1 MRRLK
6 IILLISVI
14 FLLSVLL
21 FSCTGSKAG
30 INAISTDELIAM
42 LPYNVKTIGYA
53 DYQSI
58 YNTDE
63 FRNVIQKGDMP
74 YVEEMLK
81 PFAEFVIGVGKV
93 NPDKISRTKDVVVL
107 MSGEYSKETISQI
120 AQENFKFDETMTI
133 NSVES
138 ITNGDWSFIFVAD
151 NLLALSRNGYENEV
165 INSTKYNKNTIDKNS
180 VLYKSAIEMEKTNIG
195 WTVSNFEYIGDIFD
209 GLNIPG
215 MKQKMYISIT
225 KLIIS
230 QTKDDVKFEIVLED
244 LNSSGI
250 GIMKSMLQLVKP
262 ILYMFLRP
270 ELNKLLTNEQMNEI
284 DKVYNNI
291 SIDTVG
297 NSIKVN
303 AVLSVYTVSA
313 LWRNYETL
321 VRIFSN

>member
-1 MRRLK
+1 MNRLK
-6 IILLISVI
+6 IILLITI
-14 FLLSVLL
+14 TFLLSIVF
-21 FSCTGSKAG
+21 FSCTGTNAG

-42 LPYNVKTIGYA
+42 LPYDVKTIGYA

-63 FRNVIQKGDMP
+63 FRNVIQKSDKP
-74 YVEEMLK
+74 YAEEILK

-93 NPDKISRTKDVVVL
+93 NPDRITRTNDVVVL
-107 MSGEYSKETISQI
+107 MSGEYSKETVSQI
-120 AQENFKFDETMTI
+120 AQENFNFNETMTI
-133 NSVES
+133 NDVEAM
-138 ITNGDWSFIFVAD
+138 TNGDWSFIFVSD
-151 NLLALSRNGYENEV
+151 NLLALSRSGYENEV
-165 INSTKYNKNTIDKNS
+165 IDSAKFNKKTIDKNS
-180 VLYKSAIEMEKTNIG
+180 ALYKSAIEMEKTNIG
-195 WTVSNFEYIGDIFD
+195 WTVSDFEYIGDVFD

-215 MKQKMYISIT
+215 MNQKMYINIT

-262 ILYMFLRP
+262 ILYMLLRP
-270 ELNKLLTNEQMNEI
+270 ELDKLLTNEQMNEI

-291 SIDTVG
+291 SFDTED
-297 NSIKVN
+297 NNIKVE
-303 AVLSVYTVSA
+303 AILSVYTVSA
-313 LWRNYETL
+313 LWRNYGKL